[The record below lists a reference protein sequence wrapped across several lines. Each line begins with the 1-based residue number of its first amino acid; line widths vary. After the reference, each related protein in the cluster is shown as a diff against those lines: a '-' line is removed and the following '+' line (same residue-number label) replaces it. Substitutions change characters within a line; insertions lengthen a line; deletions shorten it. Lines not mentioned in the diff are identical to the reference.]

1 MLTTLD
7 IHLVNPKQTVV
18 PDNHN
23 FDFKIK
29 FQRVGTKYKQAQFS
43 LLMCHQGRLD

>member
-7 IHLVNPKQTVV
+7 IHIVNPKQTVV

-23 FDFKIK
+23 FDFKI
-29 FQRVGTKYKQAQFS
+29 FQRVGPKYKQAQFS